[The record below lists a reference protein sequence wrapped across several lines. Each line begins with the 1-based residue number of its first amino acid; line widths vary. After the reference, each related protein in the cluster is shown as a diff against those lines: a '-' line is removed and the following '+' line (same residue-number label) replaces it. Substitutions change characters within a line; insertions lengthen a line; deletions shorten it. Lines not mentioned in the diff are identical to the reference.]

1 MVAVGIDTHKDSLA
15 ACVVDDVGNP
25 LAERTFAND
34 HRAHEALLAWTR
46 AAAGDAT
53 IGIEGSSRYGAAAA
67 RFLIA
72 AGATVREVP
81 PQLTYR
87 ERGRTRLPGKSDPGD
102 ALAIARIAARE
113 RSLPPVRVADRTV
126 DIRNL
131 VQAREDAIT
140 EAVRIRNRLHADLVV
155 LVPGYSA
162 TVANLVSMRNRQRA
176 GLLLRGQD
184 GVQVQLARRRLARL
198 RLLDR
203 EARALEV
210 QIRDL
215 VGEHPLLE
223 MHGVGLMTAAKL
235 IAEAGDVRRFHS
247 TDAFA
252 MLAGVAPIPAS
263 SGQTQRMRLNR
274 GGNRQLNRAF
284 HTIAMVQA
292 VRYPPAREFLAR
304 KAAENKSGRE
314 GIRALKRQLVR
325 SVFRRLEAGA
335 AGLSE
340 AA

>member
-15 ACVVDDVGNP
+15 ACVVDELGNP
-25 LAERTFAND
+25 VAERTFANAPD
-34 HRAHEALLAWTR
+34 AHAELWAWVR
-46 AAAGDAT
+46 GIDPAAT
-53 IGIEGSSRYGAAAA
+53 VGIEGSARYGAAAA
-67 RFLIA
+67 RFLLA

-113 RSLPPVRVADRTV
+113 QSLPLVRLADRTT

-140 EAVRIRNRLHADLVV
+140 EAVRIRNRLHADLVT
-155 LVPGYSA
+155 LVPGYGA
-162 TVANLVSMRNRQRA
+162 TVANLVSLRNRQRA
-176 GLLLRGQD
+176 GQLLRGRA

-203 EARALEV
+203 EARALED
-210 QIRDL
+210 QIREL
-215 VGEHPLLE
+215 VGQHPLLE
-223 MHGVGLMTAAKL
+223 MHGVGLITAAML

-247 TDAFA
+247 VDAFA

-263 SGQTQRMRLNR
+263 SGQVQRMRLNR

-304 KAAENKSGRE
+304 KHAENKSGRE

-335 AGLSE
+335 AGLSQ